1 MIVAPIMDR
10 EPVIDSLFD
19 EKGRVDLAA
28 VADLTGQPVTRLAP
42 MTSLTAYA
50 LRKNPTSD
58 KAQPAGR
65 RFVEILSSAFYIFG
79 GTKPAL
85 IWMRYPR
92 EELGGESPLDIAL
105 KGEFGPVEGLLHDM
119 LSGQPG

>member
-1 MIVAPIMDR
+1 VDR
-10 EPVIDSLFD
+10 EPAIERLFD
-19 EKGRVDLAA
+19 EKGRIDLAA
-28 VADLTGQPVTRLAP
+28 VAKLIGQQVARLAP
-42 MTSLTAYA
+42 MTSLTPHA

-65 RFVEILSSAFYIFG
+65 RFVEILSSAVYLFG
-79 GTKPAL
+79 GMKPAM

-92 EELGGESPLDIAL
+92 HELGGESPLAIAL
-105 KGEFGPVEGLLHDM
+105 KGEFGAVEGLLHDI